1 MFPPFFCFSLVLS
14 DEIVMVCWLRKV
26 TYRKSSKKPPL
37 SNKPPPFSEEESR
50 QEPPP
55 PHSIKPHLPLSTIL
69 ILHKQLTWTD
79 QWWFIQAGN
88 SYWFWSSA
96 AWPPTSCAEL
106 FQLSALV
113 RFSLENCYHFLI
125 VRKSSIASGNH
136 KSVLEKPCSRW
147 YISLNLISPFS
158 LRPSPLYLAPLKSAW
173 KKLVPRGA

>member
-1 MFPPFFCFSLVLS
+1 MCAGSGKSHTVNPLKSPPSLIS
-14 DEIVMVCWLRKV
+14 
-26 TYRKSSKKPPL
+26 
-37 SNKPPPFSEEESR
+37 PPPFSEEESR
-50 QEPPP
+50 QAPPP
-55 PHSIKPHLPLSTIL
+55 PHPSIKPHLPLPTIL
-69 ILHKQLTWTD
+69 ILHKQLTRTD
-79 QWWFIQAGN
+79 QLWFIQAGS

-158 LRPSPLYLAPLKSAW
+158 LRPSPLYLGPFKSAW

>member
-1 MFPPFFCFSLVLS
+1 M
-14 DEIVMVCWLRKV
+14 MCWLRKV
-26 TYRKSSKKPPL
+26 TYRKYSKKPPL
-37 SNKPPPFSEEESR
+37 SNKPPPPFSEEESR
-50 QEPPP
+50 QALPPP
-55 PHSIKPHLPLSTIL
+55 SIKPHLPLPTIL

-79 QWWFIQAGN
+79 QLWFIQAGN

-113 RFSLENCYHFLI
+113 RFSVEDCYHFLI
-125 VRKSSIASGNH
+125 VRKSSITSGNH
-136 KSVLEKPCSRW
+136 KSVLEKPCPRW

-158 LRPSPLYLAPLKSAW
+158 LRPSPLYLGPLKSAW

>member
-37 SNKPPPFSEEESR
+37 SNRPPP
-50 QEPPP
+50 
-55 PHSIKPHLPLSTIL
+55 SIKPHLPLPTIL

-79 QWWFIQAGN
+79 QLWFIQAGN

-113 RFSLENCYHFLI
+113 RFSVEDCYHFLI

-158 LRPSPLYLAPLKSAW
+158 LRPSPLYLAPSKVLEKISPPG
-173 KKLVPRGA
+173 V